1 MASTYLKVKSA
12 DCLCLFPVV
21 LVLVLLLVWVG
32 TVSMVSRLVDCYNR
46 VRVKV
51 SVSIR
56 RVKMVKSRPPH
67 SKSMALIH
75 LEVSFRFAVL
85 KSVEQLQTDQLQLLL

>member
-1 MASTYLKVKSA
+1 MAFTYLKVKSA
-12 DCLCLFPVV
+12 ECLCLLPLV
-21 LVLVLLLVWVG
+21 LVLVLLLVWDG

-51 SVSIR
+51 SVCIR
-56 RVKMVKSRPPH
+56 RVKIVKSRPPH

-85 KSVEQLQTDQLQLLL
+85 TYEVKIC